1 MSLPLNLKDLQK
13 LDKDDLL
20 HLLGLETRRGPS
32 EVLLPA
38 LGAFTVGVLVGA
50 GIGLLLAPKP
60 GTQLRD
66 ELGRRLKAAPEDAA
80 GTRSTEVPSG
90 IASGARTL

>member
-1 MSLPLNLKDLQK
+1 MNLKDLQK
-13 LDKDDLL
+13 LDKDRLL
-20 HLLGLETRRGPS
+20 EVFGLETRKGP
-32 EVLLPA
+32 EDVLLPA

-66 ELGRRLKAAPEDAA
+66 ELGRRL
-80 GTRSTEVPSG
+80 RSAQGEAEPQARSEVPSG
-90 IASGARTL
+90 IASGSRTL

>member
-1 MSLPLNLKDLQK
+1 VNHPLKLKDLQK

-20 HLLGLETRRGPS
+20 RLLGLETRREPS
-32 EVLLPA
+32 DVLLPA

-66 ELGRRLKAAPEDAA
+66 ELGRRLKPSEEGAE
-80 GTRSTEVPSG
+80 TRSTEVPSG
-90 IASGARTL
+90 IASGAHTL

>member
-1 MSLPLNLKDLQK
+1 VNLPLKLKDLQK

-20 HLLGLETRRGPS
+20 DLLGLETRREPS
-32 EVLLPA
+32 DVLLPA

-50 GIGLLLAPKP
+50 GLGLLLAPKP
-60 GTQLRD
+60 GTPQRD
-66 ELGRRLKAAPEDAA
+66 ALGGQRKSPEEGGD
-80 GTRSTEVPSG
+80 TRSTEVPPG